1 MTQLPNLR
9 PRKASTVKRRQSQS
23 ISLAGMLI
31 VAIATIWLVL
41 TWSRDSADKTT
52 LTQISPLPQAEDP
65 FDSPIETP
73 TPEVFP
79 TITPVPT
86 LPFVDKLPPG
96 EKIIYTETDETL
108 RSTLVQISNVENLEV
123 RRRITTIPH
132 LFGYKPI
139 GLVSPDRTRVAFLV
153 KPDATRSSR
162 DSSTFDD
169 SQLWIVEIND
179 GTTRILADNVSFI
192 AGWVTN
198 QEVAFARMS
207 SPVSSASADVVHPE
221 FYTVTLDGSVQQFL
235 TGGQTGEIV
244 HPVGWSQNGKL
255 FYLAKWET
263 MPGAWEI
270 WEVDNESRQIRPI
283 LKAMSTIAESPVLS
297 TNGRFV
303 LYNGFTD
310 SEQLLIITELASGN
324 TNVLSVAPK
333 SSERRNTIIG
343 IPSLIGEK
351 VLIRSPLSD
360 AEAITPASEKA
371 SLQIAVYGSDNQPS
385 LSVTPVDMID
395 DSFAPVAW
403 SPSEQWI
410 AMTTLPG
417 DPSILLV
424 YSLTRQ
430 SWRQIPKAYPSNWI
444 SILGWQE

>member
-1 MTQLPNLR
+1 M
-9 PRKASTVKRRQSQS
+9 KRRQSQS
-23 ISLAGMLI
+23 ISSAGILI
-31 VAIATIWLVL
+31 VAIVTIWLVL

-52 LTQISPLPQAEDP
+52 LAQISPLPQAGDP

-123 RRRITTIPH
+123 RRRITTIHH

-139 GLVSPDRTRVAFLV
+139 GLVSPDRARVAFLV
-153 KPDATRSSR
+153 KPDSARSSR

-169 SQLWIVEIND
+169 SQLWVVEIND

-207 SPVSSASADVVHPE
+207 SPVSSALADVVHPE

-244 HPVGWSQNGKL
+244 HPVGWLQNGKL
-255 FYLAKWET
+255 FYFAKWET

-283 LKAMSTIAESPVLS
+283 LKAMTTIAESPVLS

-324 TNVLSVAPK
+324 SNVLSVAPK
-333 SSERRNTIIG
+333 SPERRNTIIG

-351 VLIRSPLSD
+351 VLIRSPLFD

-385 LSVTPVDMID
+385 LIVTPVEVID

-424 YSLTRQ
+424 YSLTRH
-430 SWRQIPKAYPSNWI
+430 SWHQIPKAYPSNWI

>member
-1 MTQLPNLR
+1 
-9 PRKASTVKRRQSQS
+9 
-23 ISLAGMLI
+23 MLI
-31 VAIATIWLVL
+31 VAIATFWLVL

-52 LTQISPLPQAEDP
+52 LTQISPLPQAGDP